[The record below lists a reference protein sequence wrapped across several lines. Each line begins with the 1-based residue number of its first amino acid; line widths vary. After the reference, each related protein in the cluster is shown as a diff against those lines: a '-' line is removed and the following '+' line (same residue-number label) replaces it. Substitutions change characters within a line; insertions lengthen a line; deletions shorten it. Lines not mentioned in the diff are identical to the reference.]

1 MSRQFVQPPSPL
13 LFPRFSP
20 PQSETVNRSDV
31 RRFSSSAAV
40 SGKRGPAQNP
50 PWLPA
55 PASRLTP
62 SLFWPNQRRSS
73 ARSISSDHS
82 KPSLPQMPSTQP
94 PALSSLST
102 SPTPWAL
109 CTNPGNQATYAAPT
123 APTSTA
129 LQLNCRR
136 LAHLCQQ
143 KGIRQEWI

>member
-82 KPSLPQMPSTQP
+82 KPSLPPDAVNTTTGPQLPKYVSH
-94 PALSSLST
+94 ALGSLY
-102 SPTPWAL
+102 PWK
-109 CTNPGNQATYAAPT
+109 PGY
-123 APTSTA
+123 
-129 LQLNCRR
+129 L
-136 LAHLCQQ
+136 
-143 KGIRQEWI
+143 